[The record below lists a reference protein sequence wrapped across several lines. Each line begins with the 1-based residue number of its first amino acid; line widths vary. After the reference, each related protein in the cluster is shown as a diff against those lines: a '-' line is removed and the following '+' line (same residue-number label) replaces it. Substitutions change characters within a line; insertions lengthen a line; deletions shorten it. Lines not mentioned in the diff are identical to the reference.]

1 MKFKGNQ
8 PIRET
13 VHPDPDQQPLVY
25 PEPRRFPE
33 DYQTIE
39 EADMVENEQDDID
52 EINDGDGRIAVEP
65 PIDNVIP
72 FHQPRRRRGPPDHN
86 M

>member
-13 VHPDPDQQPLVY
+13 VNPDPDQQPVRY
-25 PEPRRFPE
+25 PEPRQFPE

-39 EADMVENEQDDID
+39 EADAVERDQDDIN
-52 EINDGDGRIAVEP
+52 EGDGRVAIEP
-65 PIDNVIP
+65 PTDNLIP
-72 FHQPRRRRGPPDHN
+72 FHRPRKRRGPPTHN
-86 M
+86 I

>member
-13 VHPDPDQQPLVY
+13 VNPDPDQQPVLY
-25 PEPRRFPE
+25 PEPRKYPD

-39 EADMVENEQDDID
+39 EADAIEWEDQED
-52 EINDGDGRIAVEP
+52 INDGDGRVAVEP
-65 PIDNVIP
+65 PLDNLIP
-72 FHQPRRRRGPPDHN
+72 FHKPRNRRGPPDHN

>member
-8 PIRET
+8 PVPET
-13 VHPDPDQQPLVY
+13 VHPDPDQQPVVY
-25 PEPRRFPE
+25 PEARKFPD

-39 EADMVENEQDDID
+39 EADRVENDNE
-52 EINDGDGRIAVEP
+52 GDPNEGNGRLTVEP
-65 PIDNVIP
+65 PTSNLIP
-72 FHQPRRRRGPPDHN
+72 FHKPVKRRGPPDHN